1 MSKGKIPV
9 LFPEG
14 VEKIIIS
21 KNDYDR
27 LYGEMT
33 LENIELKQEIE
44 QLKNRIK
51 ELEEINRDHQR
62 MNIELREE
70 NKRLKKY
77 LDDKMKD
84 LQNIYTQ
91 YIRLQNTYEDL
102 YEKYIDII
110 EGRTENE

>member
-1 MSKGKIPV
+1 MN
-9 LFPEG
+9 
-14 VEKIIIS
+14 EKIMNEEIKEIL
-21 KNDYDR
+21 DR
-27 LYGEMT
+27 
-33 LENIELKQEIE
+33 IETASEIFDCLLQPE
-44 QLKNRIK
+44 ECTALLNYITNLQNRIT

-102 YEKYIDII
+102 YDKYIDIV
-110 EGRTENE
+110 EGRNENE

>member
-1 MSKGKIPV
+1 MSEETEKLLQKMSNVKEPAMLLMRESRDS
-9 LFPEG
+9 LFTY
-14 VEKIIIS
+14 IT
-21 KNDYDR
+21 N
-27 LYGEMT
+27 L
-33 LENIELKQEIE
+33 Q
-44 QLKNRIK
+44 NRIK

-102 YEKYIDII
+102 YDKYIDII
-110 EGRTENE
+110 EGRNENE